1 MKINKLGFSSIDEYL
16 AAQPPGIREKLKK
29 LRQTITKAAPEAEEV
44 ISYQM
49 PAYKFHG
56 MLVYFAVFKNHISFF
71 PTSSGVQFFK
81 DKLTA
86 FEISK
91 GTIKFPLDNPIPL
104 RLVAE
109 IVKFRLQENTD
120 KHFLKKIAKKR
131 K

>member
-81 DKLTA
+81 YRLTA

-91 GTIKFPLDNPIPL
+91 GTIKFPLDKPL
-104 RLVAE
+104 PLKLVAE
-109 IVKFRLQENTD
+109 IVKFRVQENTD

>member
-81 DKLTA
+81 DRLTA

-91 GTIKFPLDNPIPL
+91 GTIKFPLDKPIPL

-109 IVKFRLQENTD
+109 IVKFRVQENTD